1 MLSVSMLCSY
11 DYCKRKLF
19 LNYVLGL
26 REPYKKATSLGTI
39 RHETYD
45 QINKI
50 EESLV
55 KSITELKTK
64 EELGDLYKAKYRGIL
79 TNIIKNNKKPLE
91 ELNLKLNDVFQDIWP
106 LILEE
111 SEIRSDKIYQFIL
124 NNNIFGE
131 ELWGKIIPKIKSE
144 LRVESEELH
153 LKGIIDQL
161 DIYPDAVIPID
172 IKTGSMPKEGVWP
185 SHKIQIAAYAMLA
198 EEKFNK
204 EIKEGFIH
212 YLDYKEKRRIPI
224 NIFLKD
230 DIKELVKKVENILKN
245 KELPPVVENTNK
257 CTNCGLKDV
266 CGNENELKKTIDSIK
281 TN

>member
-19 LNYVLGL
+19 LNYVLGF
-26 REPYKKATSLGTI
+26 REPYKKSTSLGTI

-50 EESLV
+50 EGSLV
-55 KSITELKTK
+55 KSIISLKSK
-64 EELGDLYKAKYRGIL
+64 EELMNLYKTKYREIL
-79 TNIIKNNKKPLE
+79 TNVIKNNKKQLE
-91 ELNLKLNDVFQDIWP
+91 ELNIKLNDVFKDVWP

-111 SEIRSDKIYQFIL
+111 SEIRAENIYQFIL
-124 NNNIFGE
+124 KNNVLGE
-131 ELWGKIIPKIKSE
+131 ELWAKIIPKIKSE
-144 LRVESEELH
+144 IRIESKDLH

-172 IKTGSMPKEGVWP
+172 LKTGSMPKEGVWP

-198 EEKFNK
+198 EAKFNK

-212 YLDYKEKRRIPI
+212 YLDQKEKRRISI

-230 DIKELVKKVENILKN
+230 EIKELVKKVENILKN
-245 KELPPVVENTNK
+245 KELPPVVENINK